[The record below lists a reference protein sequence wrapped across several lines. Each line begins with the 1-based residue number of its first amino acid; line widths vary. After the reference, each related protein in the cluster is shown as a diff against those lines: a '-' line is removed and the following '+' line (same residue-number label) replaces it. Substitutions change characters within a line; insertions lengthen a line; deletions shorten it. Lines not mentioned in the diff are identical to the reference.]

1 MSEQSDPKQG
11 RVANRWKLRAP
22 QLRPPAS
29 RHPGFAQET
38 TVGPKHD
45 CFEHLLPAC
54 GCVQFLDCASSIGPL
69 CLRQHGWDYFFFCA
83 AAQHSDHQKGL
94 AHQEGA
100 YFSLALKAFLCFF
113 VCVGVGCSFL
123 PNIDDS
129 DTGSRCGKY
138 EAAVLRSTFRLFVS
152 SPQKSCFCLSP
163 FFSFSET

>member
-1 MSEQSDPKQG
+1 MKPKYRTEAAQYIKINPWVSRVWVGGLRRGVTVHPSQPLRTSFACRSSPKQR

-45 CFEHLLPAC
+45 CFGHLLPAC

-100 YFSLALKAFLCFF
+100 YSGMALKAFCGTFF
-113 VCVGVGCSFL
+113 LFL
-123 PNIDDS
+123 W
-129 DTGSRCGKY
+129 
-138 EAAVLRSTFRLFVS
+138 E
-152 SPQKSCFCLSP
+152 
-163 FFSFSET
+163 